1 MYIDHDNGDDEDDPE
16 DDIYY
21 AIMLGIG
28 ADANLHIISSVI
40 SGAGDPWIGS
50 ETVSALPAIDAEYD
64 GVP

>member
-1 MYIDHDNGDDEDDPE
+1 MYIDHDEGEDEEDDA
-16 DDIYY
+16 DDVYY

-40 SGAGDPWIGS
+40 GGVGDPWIGS
-50 ETVSALPAIDAEYD
+50 ETVSALPAIDVEYD

>member
-1 MYIDHDNGDDEDDPE
+1 MYIDYDEGEDKEDEADDM
-16 DDIYY
+16 YY

-50 ETVSALPAIDAEYD
+50 ETVSALPAIDEEYD